1 MLKDLI
7 MESSGASSIESGRP
21 TLVALTRKT
30 QEKIYKELVS
40 IQPTKQPLATVY
52 GMRLDYVAKDG
63 SLYDTQ
69 LDHRTHGGIYKIG
82 YSSLPAPSNV
92 QNVGDQFQFNG
103 YAFEVLQAGDYVTG
117 FTIEEDYHRAMI
129 RGKLRLLADGIDY
142 ANEQDGQEVVPEVR
156 FTLNR
161 WSALV
166 RARKMKCPITIELLQ
181 DMERE
186 HLNSNDAIEDLLATA
201 ISEEVNSDIV
211 SKLICVS
218 SKEKELNLIN
228 YETTYFQGRE
238 IISKA
243 CRMAAEVEWWTSFEA
258 TYLVASFKV
267 AGIIRGSGQVDDS
280 GFIKGTKM
288 KLIMDGNAIVDYF
301 MVGTKVDGGP
311 DSMDNASGVFYS
323 PYQEE
328 DEAGTFLVT
337 SEPGAIQPVVGV
349 ISRYALSCFPDYDDV
364 AQGAKPNGEDW
375 QKVANR
381 SVFVRLT
388 PVVVE

>member
-7 MESSGASSIESGRP
+7 AESSGASSIEAGRP

-52 GMRLDYVAKDG
+52 GMRLDYVASDG
-63 SLYDTQ
+63 RTYDIQ
-69 LDHRTHGGIYKIG
+69 LDHRTHGGAYKIG
-82 YSSLPAPSNV
+82 YSTLPAPSTNATKG
-92 QNVGDQFQFNG
+92 NQFQFNG
-103 YAFEVLQAGDYVTG
+103 YAYEVINAGNYVDGYT
-117 FTIEEDYHRAMI
+117 TDEDYHRAMM
-129 RGKLRLLADGIDY
+129 RGDLRLLADGIDY
-142 ANEQDGQEVVPEVR
+142 ANEQDGNEIVPEVK

-201 ISEEVNSDIV
+201 ISEEVNSDII
-211 SKLICVS
+211 SKLICIS
-218 SKEKELNLIN
+218 TKEEELNLIN

-238 IISKA
+238 IINKA
-243 CRMAAEVEWWTSFEA
+243 CRMAAEVEWWTSFPA

-267 AGIIRGSGQVDDS
+267 AGIIRASGQVESD
-280 GFIKGTKM
+280 GTIKGTKL

-301 MVGTKVDGGP
+301 MVGSKVDGGP
-311 DSMDNASGVFYS
+311 NSMDNASGVFYS
-323 PYQEE
+323 PYQED

-349 ISRYALSCFPDYDDV
+349 ISRYALSCFPDYADV

-375 QKVANR
+375 QKAANR
-381 SVFVRLT
+381 SMFVRLT
-388 PVVVE
+388 PVVVQ